1 MNVFRCTVYLYFHI
15 FKQRNQNIQHHFF
28 YHFQF
33 FHLIRP
39 KHTICFYSMIQ
50 KFKLFIDILFIYIC
64 KPFSYTSIRAQTREN
79 YKINLITE
87 GTFFLKCPI
96 FHLPASNWLVES
108 AEINTHVHVQNF
120 INKKHIFTETD
131 IHCQEDF
138 WMF

>member
-1 MNVFRCTVYLYFHI
+1 
-15 FKQRNQNIQHHFF
+15 
-28 YHFQF
+28 
-33 FHLIRP
+33 
-39 KHTICFYSMIQ
+39 MIQ

>member
-33 FHLIRP
+33 FHLIIIRP

-79 YKINLITE
+79 YKIYLITE
-87 GTFFLKCPI
+87 GTVLFFLKVSNISFACLRLVGRI
-96 FHLPASNWLVES
+96 RRNQQHTCTCSEFYKQKAHFHRN
-108 AEINTHVHVQNF
+108 
-120 INKKHIFTETD
+120 
-131 IHCQEDF
+131 
-138 WMF
+138 